1 MGCQGVRPKAQHV
14 EDGRNPPAS
23 SGSVP
28 CPMVADHGLCLRRKM
43 THQFLAWK
51 NQNDS
56 VESANLQH
64 VMMPQSINCQAMK
77 VLVLNY

>member
-14 EDGRNPPAS
+14 EDGRNPLAS

-51 NQNDS
+51 NQNDP
-56 VESANLQH
+56 VESAACHDATEHQFPGDEGASSQL
-64 VMMPQSINCQAMK
+64 
-77 VLVLNY
+77 LNI

>member
-28 CPMVADHGLCLRRKM
+28 CPMVADQWAVSQKEDDSPVFGMEESKRSCRICSM
-43 THQFLAWK
+43 T
-51 NQNDS
+51 
-56 VESANLQH
+56 
-64 VMMPQSINCQAMK
+64 
-77 VLVLNY
+77 